1 MLVILFHI
9 LVFDFSVKRSAV
21 FTVAGIA
28 FFWFCCVGADYV
40 GAWGL
45 EPPLDTATGGLSPPL
60 RNVQKFALYRF
71 LA

>member
-1 MLVILFHI
+1 MTII
-9 LVFDFSVKRSAV
+9 NY
-21 FTVAGIA
+21 I
-28 FFWFCCVGADYV
+28 GADYV

-45 EPPLDTATGGLSPPL
+45 EPPLENATGGAEPPL

>member
-1 MLVILFHI
+1 MTKEVQKLSII
-9 LVFDFSVKRSAV
+9 
-21 FTVAGIA
+21 II
-28 FFWFCCVGADYV
+28 GADYV

-45 EPPLDTATGGLSPPL
+45 EPPLESATGGGAEPPL